1 MTPGLFRYGVPA
13 FVWCT
18 LEWTA
23 GKPSLTVP
31 PNSSNSSCARS
42 ALRSVV
48 SIGSLRR
55 CASGEQVSSPLDSVL
70 HGFGEGA
77 PQGAG
82 VAAGADGSQSF
93 DLDLPGPLLGDTKL
107 LGDFAQG

>member
-1 MTPGLFRYGVPA
+1 MV
-13 FVWCT
+13 
-18 LEWTA
+18 

-48 SIGSLRR
+48 SMGSLRR
-55 CASGEQVSSPLDSVL
+55 CATGEQVSSPLDSVL

-77 PQGAG
+77 AQGAG
-82 VAAGADGSQSF
+82 VAAGADSPQSF
-93 DLDLPGPLLGDTKL
+93 DLDLPFFFNDAATTEIYTLSLP
-107 LGDFAQG
+107 ARRS